1 MNRRIPETTANGP
14 EKRKASERR
23 RQGRY
28 DKVFAVNLAGD
39 QGSARGIARNIS
51 SGGMFIETA
60 APYALGSAVCVTF
73 TTSEGRAEI
82 MARAE
87 VRYQCALE
95 FGGPDGQRGQLRGIG
110 VRFLSFETSARE
122 QHEHENQVLH

>member
-1 MNRRIPETTANGP
+1 MNRRMPAEAAKLP
-14 EKRKASERR
+14 DKRKATERR
-23 RQGRY
+23 RQGRF
-28 DKVFAVNLAGD
+28 DKVFAVYLAGD
-39 QGSARGIARNIS
+39 LGSARGIARNIS

-60 APYALGSAVCVTF
+60 APFALGSAVCVTF

-82 MARAE
+82 MARGE

-122 QHEHENQVLH
+122 QHENQVLH

>member
-1 MNRRIPETTANGP
+1 MNRRASAAAPKELD
-14 EKRKASERR
+14 KRRASDRR
-23 RQGRY
+23 RQGRF
-28 DKVFAVNLAGD
+28 DKVFAVYLAGD

-60 APYALGSAVCVTF
+60 APFALGSAVCVTF
-73 TTSEGRAEI
+73 TTTEGRAEI
-82 MARAE
+82 VAKGE

-95 FGGPDGQRGQLRGIG
+95 FGGPEGQRGQLRGIG

-122 QHEHENQVLH
+122 QHENQVLH

>member
-1 MNRRIPETTANGP
+1 MSRRAQTTA
-14 EKRKASERR
+14 EKLPAKRPAERR
-23 RQGRY
+23 RQSRF
-28 DKVFAVNLAGD
+28 DKVFAVYLAGD

-60 APYALGSAVCVTF
+60 APFALGSGVRVTF

-82 MARAE
+82 IAKGE

-95 FGGPDGQRGQLRGIG
+95 FGGPEGQRGQLRGIG

-122 QHEHENQVLH
+122 QHENQVLH